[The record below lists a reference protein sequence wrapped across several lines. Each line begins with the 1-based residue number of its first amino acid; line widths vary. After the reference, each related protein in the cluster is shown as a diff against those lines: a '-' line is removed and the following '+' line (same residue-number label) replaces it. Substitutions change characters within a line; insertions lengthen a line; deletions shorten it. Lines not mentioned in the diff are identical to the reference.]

1 LTGRAAY
8 PTFNWHESTAQPAP
22 WEVEPNMVQLTP
34 QAVSKVKELLAAE
47 QKEGFGLRVAI
58 QGGGCSGFQYGL
70 TFENTQRPTD
80 EVIEV
85 EGLKVY
91 IDAMSQMYLQGVRID
106 YLETLQGAG
115 FKIDN
120 PNSTGTCGCGS
131 SFTV

>member
-1 LTGRAAY
+1 MVELT
-8 PTFNWHESTAQPAP
+8 Q
-22 WEVEPNMVQLTP
+22 

-58 QGGGCSGFQYGL
+58 QGGGCSGFTYGL

-80 EVIEV
+80 EVVEV

-91 IDAMSQMYLQGVRID
+91 IDAMSQMYLQGVKID

-120 PNSTGTCGCGS
+120 PNSSGSCGCGS
-131 SFTV
+131 SFSV

>member
-1 LTGRAAY
+1 
-8 PTFNWHESTAQPAP
+8 
-22 WEVEPNMVQLTP
+22 MVQLTP

-47 QKEGFGLRVAI
+47 QKDGFGLRVAI
-58 QGGGCSGFQYGL
+58 QGGGCSGFTYGL

-91 IDAMSQMYLQGVRID
+91 VDAMSQMYLQGVKID

-120 PNSTGTCGCGS
+120 PNSSGSCGCGS
-131 SFTV
+131 SFSV

>member
-1 LTGRAAY
+1 M
-8 PTFNWHESTAQPAP
+8 
-22 WEVEPNMVQLTP
+22 VELTP
-34 QAVSKVKELLAAE
+34 QAVTKVKELLAAE
-47 QKEGFGLRVAI
+47 QKDGFGLRVAI
-58 QGGGCSGFQYGL
+58 QGGGCSGFTYGL

-91 IDAMSQMYLQGVRID
+91 VDAMSQMYLQGVKID

-120 PNSTGTCGCGS
+120 PNSSGSCGCGS
-131 SFTV
+131 SFSV

>member
-1 LTGRAAY
+1 
-8 PTFNWHESTAQPAP
+8 
-22 WEVEPNMVQLTP
+22 MVQLTP

-47 QKEGFGLRVAI
+47 QKDGFGLRVAI
-58 QGGGCSGFQYGL
+58 QGGGCSGFTYGL

-91 IDAMSQMYLQGVRID
+91 IDAMSQMYLQGVKID

-120 PNSTGTCGCGS
+120 PNSSGSCGCGS
-131 SFTV
+131 SFSV